1 MKLSYIYI
9 LIALFSFSSCIKQVD
24 IDVDPGEKFMYVD
37 AFITNQTSRQQVVVN
52 HSAPYLGNST
62 PGAVTNAQVVLK
74 NITKNRSHTFQY
86 LNGLYIYHP
95 TFPLVSVGDSVVLE
109 VTVDGVLYT
118 ASDKMNRVPTIDSVT
133 LHYKAQSLLY
143 EEGIYGEV
151 HIKDLPGAT
160 DYYWLKT
167 NYNSDDPREGN
178 NLAIDG
184 GYYEDLFDGLEFIT
198 PLREA
203 INEYGPFESGGRI
216 DVRLRSLSKQTYSF
230 LEMLFNVSSGSG
242 MFAEIL
248 KNVPTNIKTP
258 ENEKKMLGWFATTAE
273 RSVTIF
279 IP

>member
-1 MKLSYIYI
+1 MRLSYIYTI
-9 LIALFSFSSCIKQVD
+9 VALLIFSGCIKQVD
-24 IDVDPGEKFMYVD
+24 IDVDPGETFMYVD
-37 AFITNQTSRQQVVVN
+37 AFITNQTRQQQVVVN
-52 HSAPYLGNST
+52 HSAPYLGNSA
-62 PGAVTNAQVVLK
+62 PAPVTNAGVVLR
-74 NITKNRSHTFQY
+74 NITRNRSYNFQY
-86 LNGLYIYHP
+86 SNGIYFNNP
-95 TFPLVSVGDSVVLE
+95 TAPLVNVGDSVVLE
-109 VTVDGVLYT
+109 ITIDGILYT
-118 ASDKMNRVPTIDSVT
+118 ASDKVNRVPNIDSVT

-184 GYYEDLFDGLEFIT
+184 GYYEDLFDGLDFIT

-216 DVRLRSLSKQTYSF
+216 DVRLRSLSKPTYSF

-248 KNVPTNIKTP
+248 KNVPTNISTP
-258 ENEKKMLGWFATTAE
+258 EGEKKMLGWFATTAE
-273 RSVTIF
+273 RSVTIY